1 MSTLYIMIG
10 PPACGKST
18 LAKNLTEK
26 FGAITVSSDEVRRE
40 LYGDE
45 SVQKD
50 HGKVFGL
57 CHDRM
62 CQSLLEGKEVVF
74 DATNL
79 VPKHRINLIDLAR
92 TVGGCDLV
100 VGIIYTGTLETCLE
114 RNSKRARKVPEGVI
128 RNMYNSLKRFP
139 PSFDEGFD
147 AFTRMDL
154 FADISSYKMTEN
166 SLKSMRNLH
175 ME

>member
-18 LAKNLTEK
+18 LAEILEETG
-26 FGAITVSSDEVRRE
+26 GAVIVNSDSVRKE

-45 SVQKD
+45 SVQKNHD
-50 HGKVFGL
+50 KVFGL

-62 CQSLLEGKEVVF
+62 CQALLEGKDVVF

-79 VPKHRINLIDLAR
+79 VPKYRINLIDMAR
-92 TVGGCDLV
+92 TIGGCDLV

-114 RNSKRARKVPEGVI
+114 RNSNRERKVPEGVI
-128 RNMYNSLKRFP
+128 RNMYDTLKRFP

-147 AFTRMDL
+147 TFTRMGL
-154 FADISSYKMTEN
+154 LADISAYKMTEN